1 MSLITQKK
9 EKKITYKEQ
18 VISLDMETVKE
29 INNYCRIAGITIRE
43 V

>member
-18 VISLDMETVKE
+18 LINLDMETVLHTKS
-29 INNYCRIAGITIRE
+29 N
-43 V
+43 

>member
-9 EKKITYKEQ
+9 ERKITYKEQ
-18 VISLDMETVKE
+18 VINLDMEIVKE
-29 INNYCRIAGITIRE
+29 INEYCRIAGITIRE